1 MTITTAC
8 LLFGTLVAAAP
19 EVEVTLLDGQGR
31 SGTLESLSG
40 TELVLRAGE
49 ETATYAAADL
59 LELRFTGAAA
69 EDSLEQQR
77 QFEVRL
83 VDGTIVR
90 CTGYTSTPRNATL
103 NAEIIG
109 TLELP
114 LTQIRSVRLGELDS
128 KVQGAWDDLRAR
140 ETRNDLLV
148 VRKGNALDFVG
159 GVAADVTEQ
168 SVKMLVN
175 DRDVPVPRERVF
187 GIVYPRAAPAREH
200 AVCELALDSGDRL
213 RLTAITLTADEA
225 AATLV
230 AGPQVTVP
238 AARIRAVDFGLGRVK
253 YLADMPETATYE
265 PVGLITSEDV
275 QKLRKNT
282 NSLGGALKVGRATYS
297 RGLWIH
303 SGTVLKYRLNREYR
317 RLQGIV
323 GMERSSDSCARLAPA
338 VRVTILGDGKVL
350 LEGDFIWVGEPQPMD
365 LDVAGI
371 RDLEIRV
378 QPVSKETLGACEH
391 LAIAEARAIK

>member
-1 MTITTAC
+1 MTFSTAC
-8 LLFGTLVAAAP
+8 LLFGTLVATAP
-19 EVEVTLLDGQGR
+19 DVEVTLLDGQGR
-31 SGTLESLSG
+31 RGTLETLSG
-40 TELVLRAGE
+40 TELVLRTGE
-49 ETATYAAADL
+49 AASTYAAADL

-83 VDGTIVR
+83 VDGTILR
-90 CTGYTSTPRNATL
+90 CAGYASTSRTATL
-103 NAEIIG
+103 SSGIIG
-109 TLELP
+109 ALELP

-128 KVQGAWDDLRAR
+128 RVGDAWDELRTR

-159 GVAADVTEQ
+159 GVAADITEQ

-175 DRDVPVPRERVF
+175 NQNAAVPRERVF
-187 GIVYPRAAPAREH
+187 GIVYPRPVPAREQ

-225 AATLV
+225 SATLV
-230 AGPQVTVP
+230 AGPQVTVA

-253 YLADMPETATYE
+253 YLADMAEAATYE

-303 SGTVLKYRLNREYR
+303 SGTVIKYRLNREYR
-317 RLQGIV
+317 RLQGVV
-323 GMERSSDSCARLAPA
+323 GMERSSDSCARLSPA
-338 VRVTILGDGKVL
+338 VHVTILGDGKAL
-350 LEGDFIWVGEPQPMD
+350 LEGDFTWAGEPASMD

-378 QPVSKETLGACEH
+378 QPVNKETLGACEH

>member
-1 MTITTAC
+1 MTLITAC

-19 EVEVTLLDGQGR
+19 NVEVTLLDGQGR
-31 SGTLESLSG
+31 RGTLASLSG
-40 TELVLRAGE
+40 TELTLRAGE
-49 ETATYAAADL
+49 ETVTYAAADL
-59 LELRFTGAAA
+59 LELRFTGAVA
-69 EDSLEQQR
+69 EDTLEQQR
-77 QFEVRL
+77 RFEVRL
-83 VDGTIVR
+83 VDGTLLR
-90 CTGYTSTPRNATL
+90 CTAFTSTPRTATL
-103 NAEIIG
+103 TTDVVG
-109 TLELP
+109 QLELP
-114 LTQIRSVRLGELDS
+114 LAQIRSVRLGELDS
-128 KVQGAWDDLRAR
+128 KVRDAWDELRAR

-187 GIVYPRAAPAREH
+187 GIVYPRPAPASER

-213 RLTAITLTADEA
+213 RLTGITLTADEA
-225 AATLV
+225 SATLV
-230 AGPQVTVP
+230 AGPLVTVP

-253 YLADMPETATYE
+253 YLADMSETADYE

-275 QKLRKNT
+275 QKLRKNS
-282 NSLGGALKVGRATYS
+282 NSLGGPLKVGRATYA
-297 RGLWIH
+297 RGLWLH

-338 VRVTILGDGKVL
+338 VHVTILGDGKSL
-350 LEGDFIWVGEPQPMD
+350 LEGDFTWAGEPQPMD

-378 QPVSKETLGACEH
+378 QPVNKETLGACEH
-391 LAIAEARAIK
+391 LAIAEARAVK